1 MTATRDV
8 EQREPRTDEI
18 RQILK
23 EFKEQHTEEF
33 EFART
38 LFSVLVD
45 PDAYYRDDLSDDEAC
60 NVNSIFSEW
69 CLFDFKLPSGLSL
82 IEEAALDDPS
92 ISQFAH
98 TQFYSRFWVTKQD
111 NKRGIIRLRDV
122 ETRDEFEVWD
132 ERAAAR
138 RVWRRGTLGVRIAR
152 VGDVWVSAGTTSL
165 HDNAPSKPRSAKL
178 GARRDH
184 EGDPWL
190 FLRDAEAV
198 VGHNGIFHDSLLSVG
213 PIE

>member
-23 EFKEQHTEEF
+23 EFKEQHAEEF

-69 CLFDFKLPSGLSL
+69 CRCTHWTWGFSPESIRWLEL
-82 IEEAALDDPS
+82 AA
-92 ISQFAH
+92 Q
-98 TQFYSRFWVTKQD
+98 
-111 NKRGIIRLRDV
+111 RLG
-122 ETRDEFEVWD
+122 ELTEQPQPE
-132 ERAAAR
+132 
-138 RVWRRGTLGVRIAR
+138 
-152 VGDVWVSAGTTSL
+152 
-165 HDNAPSKPRSAKL
+165 
-178 GARRDH
+178 
-184 EGDPWL
+184 
-190 FLRDAEAV
+190 
-198 VGHNGIFHDSLLSVG
+198 
-213 PIE
+213 